1 MRALGIIPLLA
12 AIFGAWIN
20 QTDAVEVTAVE
31 YDERLR

>member
-20 QTDAVEVTAVE
+20 QSDAVGVTAAG